1 MTTLHHDFNSRWFES
16 LLTASAPRLR
26 LFCFPYAGGN
36 ANVFREWQR
45 HFGPGI
51 DVCLVHLPG
60 RARRLGERPHT
71 RLQPLVK
78 ELADVIRKQLHGRFA
93 FYGHSMGALISFE
106 LARELRRRNYPAPV
120 HLFLSACR
128 APTVVRDVPPTFN
141 LPVPQFVAE
150 IQKLNGTPKEFFEYP
165 ELQKALLSLLRAD
178 FEITDTYEYVAEAPI
193 ACPITVYGGEQDE
206 LATLQSLAP
215 WELQTSAEYK
225 TRVFPGDH
233 FSIQS
238 PRAAYRVIRA
248 SAVNIRLPFHHRS
261 ATRHGLPAHQPSHLL
276 RQ

>member
-1 MTTLHHDFNSRWFES
+1 MTTRHYDFNSRWFES
-16 LLTASAPRLR
+16 LLNASAPQLR

-36 ANVFREWQR
+36 ANMFREWQR
-45 HFGPGI
+45 HLGPRI

-60 RARRLGERPHT
+60 RARRIGERPHT

-78 ELADVIRKQLHGRFA
+78 ELADVIRTELCGRFA

-106 LARELRRRNYPAPV
+106 LARELRRRKSPAPV

-141 LPVPQFVAE
+141 LPAEQFVGE

-165 ELQKALLSLLRAD
+165 ELQNAILPLLRAD
-178 FEITDTYEYVAEAPI
+178 FEITDTYEYVAEAPV
-193 ACPITVYGGEQDE
+193 ACPITVYGGKQDE

-215 WELQTSAEYK
+215 WELQTFSEYK

-233 FSIQS
+233 FFIQS
-238 PRAAYRVIRA
+238 HKIEFITAFRQDLLQTSSAYQVA
-248 SAVNIRLPFHHRS
+248 
-261 ATRHGLPAHQPSHLL
+261 
-276 RQ
+276 